1 MFTISKLASLTS
13 VSSDTLRYYEDER
26 LIKPA
31 RRSPAGY
38 RLYDQDSARR
48 IHFIKHAQA
57 CGFTLGE
64 IRALLALRGHDRA
77 SCGDVRKRAVEKKL
91 QIEARIRAMKAM
103 SKALDQLITDC
114 ANTTRP
120 VRDCTIMAALEQAN
134 PSILS
139 R

>member
-31 RRSPAGY
+31 RRTLAGY
-38 RLYDQDSARR
+38 RLYDDDSTRR

-57 CGFTLGE
+57 CGFTLSE
-64 IRALLALRGHDRA
+64 IRELLALRGRDRV

-103 SKALDQLITDC
+103 SKALDQLIADC
-114 ANTTRP
+114 ANATRP
-120 VRDCTIMAALEQAN
+120 VRECTIMAVLEQAN

>member
-31 RRSPAGY
+31 RRTLAGY
-38 RLYDQDSARR
+38 RLYDDDSTRR

-57 CGFTLGE
+57 CGFTLSE
-64 IRALLALRGHDRA
+64 IRELLALCGRDRV

-91 QIEARIRAMKAM
+91 QIENKIRVMKAM
-103 SKALDQLITDC
+103 SKALDELIADC
-114 ANTTRP
+114 THLARP
-120 VRDCTIMAALEQAN
+120 VRECTIIAALEKAS
-134 PSILS
+134 PSLLG

>member
-31 RRSPAGY
+31 RRTLAGY
-38 RLYDQDSARR
+38 RLYDDDSTRR

-57 CGFTLGE
+57 CGFTLSE
-64 IRALLALRGHDRA
+64 IRELLALRGRDRV

-91 QIEARIRAMKAM
+91 QIENKIRVMKAM
-103 SKALDQLITDC
+103 SKALDELIADC
-114 ANTTRP
+114 THSARP
-120 VRDCTIMAALEQAN
+120 VRECTIIAALEKAS
-134 PSILS
+134 PSLLG

>member
-31 RRSPAGY
+31 RRTLAGY
-38 RLYDQDSARR
+38 RLYDDDSTRR

-57 CGFTLGE
+57 CGFTLSE
-64 IRALLALRGHDRA
+64 IRELLALRGRDRV

-91 QIEARIRAMKAM
+91 QIENKIRVMKAM
-103 SKALDQLITDC
+103 SKALDELIADC
-114 ANTTRP
+114 THLARP
-120 VRDCTIMAALEQAN
+120 VRECTIIAALEKAS
-134 PSILS
+134 PSLLGH
-139 R
+139 